1 MNHRRASRLPQ
12 SLESST
18 SFRPRRQ
25 ELAEPRTISTGV
37 IDQTE
42 PPSRS
47 GLLRK
52 KYYFCTVEPACMNHD
67 QTYRPVRRVPAPR
80 LRDADGSISQAPCRS
95 AGYAATHPVQ
105 PLKGLPGTRATDVS
119 YRALAPGGAGTGRRV
134 CTGTSES
141 RLTAHY
147 SLLTAN
153 STYTF
158 SAKEKDPETGLSYFG
173 SRYYSSDLSVW
184 LSVDPMSDDYPY
196 QSNYVYCSNNPL
208 MIVDP
213 NGMFETRAE
222 AQKYR
227 KEHHTGGS
235 IHKRSK
241 HDNYSGNY
249 SIVNR
254 RTNTSYT
261 KPQYQEESSVPT
273 SGMGDDGVVTSA
285 VISSKSLNSDANY
298 TISSSEITSLPSN
311 TNIMSS
317 TATAC
322 LLLASDD

>member
-1 MNHRRASRLPQ
+1 
-12 SLESST
+12 
-18 SFRPRRQ
+18 
-25 ELAEPRTISTGV
+25 
-37 IDQTE
+37 
-42 PPSRS
+42 
-47 GLLRK
+47 
-52 KYYFCTVEPACMNHD
+52 
-67 QTYRPVRRVPAPR
+67 
-80 LRDADGSISQAPCRS
+80 
-95 AGYAATHPVQ
+95 
-105 PLKGLPGTRATDVS
+105 
-119 YRALAPGGAGTGRRV
+119 
-134 CTGTSES
+134 
-141 RLTAHY
+141 
-147 SLLTAN
+147 
-153 STYTF
+153 
-158 SAKEKDPETGLSYFG
+158 
-173 SRYYSSDLSVW
+173 
-184 LSVDPMSDDYPY
+184 MSDDYPY

-285 VISSKSLNSDANY
+285 VISPKSLNSDANY

-322 LLLASDD
+322 LLLASDDWTGFGIADDIFIPVVIVAGAAAYGGVVLFAHVRKKQSTGKSKRDRHDRQYNQGGKHRPNNPNRRKGANERKNKGKIID

>member
-1 MNHRRASRLPQ
+1 MNRH
-12 SLESST
+12 
-18 SFRPRRQ
+18 
-25 ELAEPRTISTGV
+25 
-37 IDQTE
+37 
-42 PPSRS
+42 
-47 GLLRK
+47 
-52 KYYFCTVEPACMNHD
+52 
-67 QTYRPVRRVPAPR
+67 QTYRQKPLQIPADHIRADTCDTRRFMNPHLGIWDEP
-80 LRDADGSISQAPCRS
+80 
-95 AGYAATHPVQ
+95 
-105 PLKGLPGTRATDVS
+105 ATDSGYWHVS
-119 YRALAPGGAGTGRRV
+119 PNGEKAH
-134 CTGTSES
+134 
-141 RLTAHY
+141 LTTIVHC
-147 SLLTAN
+147 SLYIVHCQ
-153 STYTF
+153 SYTF
-158 SAKEKDPETGLSYFG
+158 SAKERDSETGLSYFG
-173 SRYYSSDLSVW
+173 SRYYSSDLSIW

-322 LLLASDD
+322 LLLASDDWTGFGIADDIFIPVVIVAGTAAYGGVVLFAHVRKKQSTGKSKRDRHDRQYNQGVKHRPNNPNRRKGANERKK